1 MSLLKKMKERVAEEK
16 LIGSH
21 PLMKMNVERNV
32 RDAYFQGLVFAAFA
46 DDDQVDEQE
55 GAYLANAGKTLA
67 LSDED
72 VAEAI
77 SFVGTCDDERKIA
90 LASDVAH
97 TIKGQPCC
105 ELFLCEFSKV
115 WVSHKGHDLKQLQ
128 EFRGVLSE
136 WMNFKYDARWFASFD
151 EVVESVGKDVKCL
164 QKLGKRLAQEV
175 VEYLFPGASE
185 KLAHALK
192 EEAELDRKK
201 RARREE
207 DNRKKSELVSVKM
220 VKEPTLEYA
229 GGMTW
234 EKAIKKTLGGI
245 VDFLNPFN
253 PPLTTLLKWIAGRTS
268 GTIPP
273 CGKIIAKDIP
283 RRDAEKIKNVI
294 EKFGGKVELIGCEA
308 KDTGKVSSEGECGQL
323 WSVWCKRKP
332 NICSLPPEILYACGG
347 PKRFRGSGVFGFM
360 SREEEEKIGVLRSN
374 ISREEAEKIKAAFEK
389 ADGEVEI
396 RPS

>member
-97 TIKGQPCC
+97 TMKGQPCC

-136 WMNFKYDARWFASFD
+136 WMDFKYDARWFSSFD
-151 EVVESVGKDVKCL
+151 EVVASVGKDVKCL
-164 QKLGKRLAQEV
+164 QKLGKRLAHEI
-175 VEYLFPGASE
+175 VEFLFPGASE
-185 KLAHALK
+185 KLACALK
-192 EEAELDRKK
+192 EEAELESKK

-207 DNRKKSELVSVKM
+207 DNRKKRELVSVKM

-234 EKAIKKTLGGI
+234 EKAITKALKVIGI
-245 VDFLNPFN
+245 LNPFN
-253 PPLTTLLKWIAGRTS
+253 PLFAALVSFFTQKTS
-268 GTIPP
+268 GAIPP
-273 CGKIIAKDIP
+273 CGKIIAKGIP
-283 RRDAEKIKNVI
+283 RCDAEKIKNVI
-294 EKFGGKVELIGCEA
+294 EKFGGKVELVDYEA
-308 KDTGKVSSEGECGQL
+308 KDSGKVSSGGRRGQS
-323 WSVWCKRKP
+323 WSVWFTKKP
-332 NICSLPPEILYACGG
+332 ELARIPAEILYACGG
-347 PKRFRGSGVFGFM
+347 PERFFGSDG
-360 SREEEEKIGVLRSN
+360 GVLRSN

-389 ADGEVEI
+389 AGGEVEI

>member
-1 MSLLKKMKERVAEEK
+1 MSLLKKSLLKKMKERVAEEK

-21 PLMKMNVERNV
+21 PLMRMSVERNV

-46 DDDQVDEQE
+46 DDNQVDEQE
-55 GAYLANAGKTLA
+55 GAYLANAGKALA

-97 TIKGQPCC
+97 TMKGQPCC

-115 WVSHKGHDLKQLQ
+115 WVSHKGHDLEELQ
-128 EFRGVLSE
+128 EFRKTLSE
-136 WMNFKYDARWFASFD
+136 WMDFKYDARWFASFD
-151 EVVESVGKDVKCL
+151 EVVASVGKDVKCL
-164 QKLGKRLAQEV
+164 LKLDKRLSQEG

-185 KLAHALK
+185 KLTRALK
-192 EEAELDRKK
+192 EEAELERKK
-201 RARREE
+201 RARREK

-234 EKAIKKTLGGI
+234 EKAIKKALMVIGI
-245 VDFLNPFN
+245 FNPFN
-253 PPLTTLLKWIAGRTS
+253 PLFAARASFFTQKTS
-268 GTIPP
+268 GTIPSRR
-273 CGKIIAKDIP
+273 KIIARDIP

-294 EKFGGKVELIGCEA
+294 EKFGGKVELIDCEV
-308 KDTGKVSSEGECGQL
+308 KDSGKASLEDECGQL
-323 WSVWCKRKP
+323 WSVWCTKKP
-332 NICSLPPEILYACGG
+332 ELAKLPGEILYACGG
-347 PKRFRGSGVFGFM
+347 PKRFFGSNG
-360 SREEEEKIGVLRSN
+360 GVLRSN
-374 ISREEAEKIKAAFEK
+374 ISREEAEKIKTAFEK
-389 ADGEVEI
+389 AGGEVEI